1 MERGEPGTFGQPT
14 WRQPLCPPP
23 VGACYLVPMIRA
35 DSDKALIRAI
45 GVWGLSAAI
54 FNTTVGGGIF
64 RLPAAVAGLIGPAA
78 PIAYLVCAITMG
90 LIVLCFAE
98 AGSRVSMTGGP
109 YAYVEVV
116 FGPYAGYM
124 AGVLLWML
132 GTTAVASVASAFAAS
147 LATLVPAMGSPFARA
162 GVLAAVFA
170 FLAAVNV
177 TGVKR
182 GTRLVTIVAVAK
194 LLPLLVL
201 VAVGA
206 LAIKGPNLAIPAFPS
221 GATLARTAIVLIFA
235 FTGVESALVPA
246 GEVKDPSRT
255 VPRAIAIAMIGVTLL
270 YLAVH
275 TVAQGVMGS
284 DLLAQQKSAP
294 LAGVAEQ
301 VMGSPGRLLLLVG
314 ACISMFGYVSGM
326 TLAVPRA
333 LFAFARDGFLPKVI
347 GRVHP
352 EYKTPHVAIIVQSA
366 IVCAL
371 SIANEF
377 EALAVLANLSALL
390 LYAAC
395 ALANIPLRRRG
406 IQDAGAT
413 PFSLPGGPLIPLL
426 SCAVI
431 AWLCTSITLEEWVKV
446 GATLAIASVLFVVT
460 RRRSPGTVAE
470 AA

>member
-1 MERGEPGTFGQPT
+1 MRLSYTPKLEVARSRGGDTLS
-14 WRQPLCPPP
+14 R
-23 VGACYLVPMIRA
+23 MSRA

-45 GVWGLSAAI
+45 GVWGLAAAI

-64 RLPAAVAGLIGPAA
+64 RLPAAVAGLMGPAA

-147 LATLVPAMGSPFARA
+147 TAALVPALGTPLARA
-162 GVLAAVFA
+162 MLLASAFA

-182 GTRLVTIVAVAK
+182 GNRMNTIVAVAK

-201 VAVGA
+201 VGVGA
-206 LAIKGPNLAIPAFPS
+206 LSIKASNLAIPALPT
-221 GATLARTAIVLIFA
+221 GASLARTAIVLIFA
-235 FTGVESALVPA
+235 FTGVESALVPS
-246 GEVKDPSRT
+246 GEVSNPSRT
-255 VPRAIAIAMIGVTLL
+255 VPRAIAIAMIGVTCL

-275 TVAQGVMGS
+275 LVSQGVMGS
-284 DLLAQQKSAP
+284 AVLAQQKAAP
-294 LAGVAEQ
+294 LAGVAEM

-314 ACISMFGYVSGM
+314 ACISMFGYMSGM

-333 LFAFARDGFLPKVI
+333 LFAFARDGFLPKVV

-352 EYKTPHVAIIVQSA
+352 VFKTPHVAIVLQSS

-371 SIANEF
+371 AIANEF

-390 LYAAC
+390 LYAGC

-406 IQDAGAT
+406 IQDEGAT
-413 PFSLPGGPLIPLL
+413 PFSLPGGPLVPLL

-446 GATLAIASVLFVVT
+446 GGTLAIATVLFLLT
-460 RRRSPGTVAE
+460 PKRPPATVP
-470 AA
+470 AADAA